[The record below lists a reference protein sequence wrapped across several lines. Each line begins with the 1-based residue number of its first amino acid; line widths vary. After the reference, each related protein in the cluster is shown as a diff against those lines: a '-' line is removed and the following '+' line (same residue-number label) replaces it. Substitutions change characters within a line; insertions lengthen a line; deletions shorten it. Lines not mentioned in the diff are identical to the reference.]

1 METTSFILGIGSVIL
16 VTLASLVIY
25 NTIKVY
31 KMQKELER
39 VNRDYYDMQSDF
51 SRSLD
56 ETRRN
61 IYDTLSSDRREIHS
75 QLNILES
82 SIRTITKPKK

>member
-1 METTSFILGIGSVIL
+1 METTSFILGIGSVVLTAL
-16 VTLASLVIY
+16 VTLVIY

-39 VNRDYYDMQSDF
+39 MNRDYYDMQSSF

-56 ETRRN
+56 ETMRN
-61 IYDTLSSDRREIHS
+61 IYNTISSDRREIFT
-75 QLNILES
+75 QLEKLETS
-82 SIRTITKPKK
+82 KKK

>member
-1 METTSFILGIGSVIL
+1 METTSFILGIGSVVLTTL
-16 VTLASLVIY
+16 VTLVIY

-39 VNRDYYDMQSDF
+39 MNRDYYDMQSSF

-56 ETRRN
+56 ETMRN
-61 IYDTLSSDRREIHS
+61 IYDTISSDRREIFT
-75 QLNILES
+75 QLEKLETS
-82 SIRTITKPKK
+82 KKK

>member
-1 METTSFILGIGSVIL
+1 METTSFILGIGSVVL

-39 VNRDYYDMQSDF
+39 MNRDYYDMQASF

-56 ETRRN
+56 ETMRN
-61 IYDTLSSDRREIHS
+61 IYDTISSDRREIFT
-75 QLNILES
+75 QLEKLETS
-82 SIRTITKPKK
+82 KKK

>member
-1 METTSFILGIGSVIL
+1 METTSFILGIGSVVL

-31 KMQKELER
+31 KIQKELEQM
-39 VNRDYYDMQSDF
+39 NRDYWEAYNSF
-51 SRSLD
+51 NRSLD

-61 IYDTLSSDRREIHS
+61 IYDTLSSDRREIFT
-75 QLNILES
+75 QIEKLETS
-82 SIRTITKPKK
+82 KKK

>member
-1 METTSFILGIGSVIL
+1 METTSFILGIGSVVL

-39 VNRDYYDMQSDF
+39 MNRDYYDMLSSF

-56 ETRRN
+56 ETRNN
-61 IYDTLSSDRREIHS
+61 IYDTISSDRREIFT
-75 QLNILES
+75 QLEKLETS
-82 SIRTITKPKK
+82 KKK

>member
-1 METTSFILGIGSVIL
+1 METTSFILGIGSVAL

-39 VNRDYYDMQSDF
+39 VNRDYYDIQSDF

-56 ETRRN
+56 GTMKN
-61 IYDTLSSDRREIHS
+61 IYDTMNSDRREIHS

>member
-1 METTSFILGIGSVIL
+1 MEITSFILGVGSVVLTAL
-16 VTLASLVIY
+16 VTLVIY

-39 VNRDYYDMQSDF
+39 MNRDYYDMQSSF

-56 ETRRN
+56 ETMRN
-61 IYDTLSSDRREIHS
+61 IWDVMASDRKEIFH
-75 QLNILES
+75 QIEKLETS
-82 SIRTITKPKK
+82 KKK

>member
-1 METTSFILGIGSVIL
+1 METTSFILGIGSVVLTTL
-16 VTLASLVIY
+16 VTLVIY

-39 VNRDYYDMQSDF
+39 MNRDYYDMQASF

-56 ETRRN
+56 ETMRN
-61 IYDTLSSDRREIHS
+61 IYDTISSDRREIFT
-75 QLNILES
+75 QLEKLETS
-82 SIRTITKPKK
+82 KKK